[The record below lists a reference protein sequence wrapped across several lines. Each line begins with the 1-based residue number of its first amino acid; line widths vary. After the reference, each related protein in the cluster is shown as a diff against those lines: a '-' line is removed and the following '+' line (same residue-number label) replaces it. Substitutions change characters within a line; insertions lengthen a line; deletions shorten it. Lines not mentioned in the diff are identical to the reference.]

1 MQFEVREFIM
11 IIKDTKVKASLNTS
25 PREKFFDG
33 KRKSFWQPDMVN
45 RININAATELKVSG
59 VPKTKG
65 VHEETLSRLLS
76 TLASLCDRS
85 MHRSGPDEATT

>member
-1 MQFEVREFIM
+1 MVN
-11 IIKDTKVKASLNTS
+11 ASLFGS
-25 PREKFFDG
+25 L
-33 KRKSFWQPDMVN
+33 MVN

-59 VPKTKG
+59 VPKKKG